1 MSRSY
6 NSRWRP
12 GAKHSVIPPGPQST
26 VAPSWRDQQRE
37 RLVKKRQEAINGARQ
52 EIEENA
58 LKVKLQPVPGSS
70 IMVEGLPFDT
80 TPYELEEL
88 FVQTVG
94 YVVDSYLLYNDKGY
108 PKGKGY
114 VQFSHP
120 TDAALARKKY
130 HGRVIDGRSPIHV
143 RLIVDADEPLEG
155 RTGLIRINQSS
166 ALASRVQS
174 EPTGNVGPLPPS
186 PPPLPLFKRLG
197 PPVAPL
203 PKHIREGTR
212 SNPVPTLPPQ
222 TITAPISRTNQ
233 PLRSRTKK
241 GPKRTAKRA
250 QRLAMARVP
259 SKGAAEL
266 DADLDNYMSVAP
278 TGLLNP

>member
-1 MSRSY
+1 MSRNY
-6 NSRWRP
+6 NSRLRS
-12 GAKHSVIPPGPQST
+12 GAKHTIIPPGPKST

-37 RLVKKRQEAINGARQ
+37 NLVKKRQEAVNGAHQ
-52 EIEENA
+52 QAGENA
-58 LKVKLQPVPGSS
+58 LKVKLKPVPGSS

-94 YVVDSYLLYNDKGY
+94 YVTDSYLLYNDKGY

-120 TDAALARKKY
+120 EDGALARKKY

-143 RLIVDADEPLEG
+143 RLIVDVDPSPGG
-155 RTGLIRINQSS
+155 RTGLNSIRTS
-166 ALASRVQS
+166 V
-174 EPTGNVGPLPPS
+174 LPPE
-186 PPPLPLFKRLG
+186 PPKLPLFERLG

-203 PKHIREGTR
+203 PKHIRKGAT
-212 SNPVPTLPPQ
+212 SNPVSTVPPT
-222 TITAPISRTNQ
+222 TAAHKNQ
-233 PLRSRTKK
+233 PTRARTRK

-250 QRLAMARVP
+250 QRLAMSRPPV
-259 SKGAAEL
+259 AAEL
-266 DADLDNYMSVAP
+266 DADLDNYMSVAR
-278 TGLLNP
+278 TGLVNR